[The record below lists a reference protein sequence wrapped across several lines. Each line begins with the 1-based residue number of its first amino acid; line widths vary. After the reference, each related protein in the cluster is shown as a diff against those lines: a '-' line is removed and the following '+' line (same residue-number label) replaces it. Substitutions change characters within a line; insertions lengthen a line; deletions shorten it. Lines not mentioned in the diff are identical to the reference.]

1 MWRQYNMY
9 ILNQIMKI
17 KLWEC
22 TCYIAFTY
30 PCRWDST
37 KLWKLNYENVHVILP
52 SHIHVGGLMK
62 EVIQQNYE
70 NNSNETKLNFTWF
83 RLNSMNLYELNLIQ
97 FNQIQFNWNFN
108 KNMNHANPKEKN
120 IVFNLIHFSLEI
132 WIQFN
137 MNFIQCIWIQFKFF
151 NSNSIEVHSI
161 KVVLWKFIQY

>member
-1 MWRQYNMY
+1 
-9 ILNQIMKI
+9 
-17 KLWEC
+17 
-22 TCYIAFTY
+22 
-30 PCRWDST
+30 
-37 KLWKLNYENVHVILP
+37 
-52 SHIHVGGLMK
+52 MK

-108 KNMNHANPKEKN
+108 KNMNHANPKEN
-120 IVFNLIHFSLEI
+120 IIVFNLIHFSLEIWIQFNMNFIQCIWIQFNMNFIQCI